1 MSAPGA
7 KELPTYNEAV
17 LESRRRLPRAGDCW
31 WTGNGCTMGHGHVD
45 GIQNATFTAGRDFRP
60 DIRHNGNVL
69 PYDVKSI
76 PAPLAFPGQFLVV
89 KGVPAR
95 VYCVQYD
102 YNYYSGPGEWKYHT
116 TEGQFSAADVEPHPR
131 PDHGGPILTTR
142 EAAQLKILERG
153 DERLEKIQD
162 ALGQTLLLQQQTA
175 MAEKARLARIEAEEA
190 DARAREAARL
200 AAEEVERKK
209 VTSPLAILE
218 YTAQGAADGA
228 AAAAFLYAS
237 KKLVEKW
244 RNHIPS
250 LLLTERG
257 QHALPW
263 LLCVAAYLATLLL
276 PGFPLGEQLR
286 AMSLRATRG
295 TAALMMAHLSESITP
310 LMDRIIERG
319 NTLLEKA

>member
-1 MSAPGA
+1 M
-7 KELPTYNEAV
+7 NAV
-17 LESRRRLPRAGDCW
+17 Y
-31 WTGNGCTMGHGHVD
+31 
-45 GIQNATFTAGRDFRP
+45 TAGRDFRP
-60 DIRHNGNVL
+60 DVHLAGNIF
-69 PYDVKSI
+69 PYDVKQV
-76 PAPLAFPGQFLVV
+76 PAPLALPGQFLVA

-95 VYCVQYD
+95 VVFVQYD
-102 YNYYSGPGEWKYHT
+102 NYSGPGEWKYHT
-116 TEGQFSAADVEPHPR
+116 TESRFSAADVEPHPR

-162 ALGQTLLLQQQTA
+162 ALSQTLLLQQQTA
-175 MAEKARLARIEAEEA
+175 VAEKARLARIEKEEA
-190 DARAREAARL
+190 EARARETARL
-200 AAEEVERKK
+200 AAEEAERSKA
-209 VTSPLAILE
+209 TSPLAILE
-218 YTAQGAADGA
+218 NTAQGAADGA
-228 AAAAFLYAS
+228 AAAAFLYAA

-244 RNHIPS
+244 RSHIPS

-263 LLCVAAYLATLLL
+263 LLCVSAYLATLIL

-295 TAALMMAHLSESITP
+295 TATLMMAHLSGSITP

-319 NTLLEKA
+319 KTLLEKA

>member
-1 MSAPGA
+1 MSSPGT
-7 KELPTYNEAV
+7 KELPTYSEAV
-17 LESRRRLPRAGDCW
+17 LEGRRRRPRADDYW
-31 WTGNGCTMGHGHVD
+31 WSGSNCTVGYGEAQGVL
-45 GIQNATFTAGRDFRP
+45 NAVYTAGRDFRP
-60 DIRHNGNVL
+60 DVYLAGNIF
-69 PYDVKSI
+69 PYDVKQV
-76 PAPLAFPGQFLVV
+76 PAPLALPGQFLVA

-95 VYCVQYD
+95 VFHVQYD

-116 TEGQFSAADVEPHPR
+116 TEGHFSAADVEPHPR

-142 EAAQLKILERG
+142 EAAQIKILERG

-175 MAEKARLARIEAEEA
+175 MAEKARLARIEKEEA
-190 DARAREAARL
+190 EARAREAARL
-200 AAEEVERKK
+200 AAEEAERSKA
-209 VTSPLAILE
+209 TSPLAILE
-218 YTAQGAADGA
+218 NTAQGAADGA

-237 KKLVEKW
+237 KKMVEKW
-244 RNHIPS
+244 RSHIPS

-263 LLCVAAYLATLLL
+263 LLCVSAYLATLVL

-286 AMSLRATRG
+286 AVSLRATRG
-295 TAALMMAHLSESITP
+295 TATLMMAHLSGSITP

-319 NTLLEKA
+319 KTLLENP

>member
-1 MSAPGA
+1 MSVSGA
-7 KELPTYNEAV
+7 KDLPTYEEAV
-17 LESRRRLPRAGDCW
+17 RESRCRRPAPGDYW
-31 WTGNGCTMGHGHVD
+31 WTSAHPAGYGQAD

-60 DIRHNGNVL
+60 DVRSRGNGL
-69 PYDVKSI
+69 PSDVKQI
-76 PAPLAFPGQFLVV
+76 PAPLALPGQFLVA

-95 VYCVQYD
+95 VYSVQFEQHF
-102 YNYYSGPGEWKYHT
+102 SRLGEWKYYT
-116 TEGQFSAADVEPHPR
+116 DAGPFPTADVEPHPR
-131 PDHGGPILTTR
+131 PDHGGSVLTTR
-142 EAAQLKILERG
+142 EVAQLKILERG

-175 MAEKARLARIEAEEA
+175 VAEKARLDRIKREEVE
-190 DARAREAARL
+190 ARARETARL
-200 AAEEVERKK
+200 AAEEAERKK
-209 VTSPLAILE
+209 ASSPLAILE
-218 YTAQGAADGA
+218 NTAQGAADGA

-237 KKLVEKW
+237 RKLVEKW
-244 RNHIPS
+244 RDYIPS
-250 LLLTERG
+250 ILLTERG
-257 QHALPW
+257 QSALPW

-295 TAALMMAHLSESITP
+295 TATLMMAHLSESITP